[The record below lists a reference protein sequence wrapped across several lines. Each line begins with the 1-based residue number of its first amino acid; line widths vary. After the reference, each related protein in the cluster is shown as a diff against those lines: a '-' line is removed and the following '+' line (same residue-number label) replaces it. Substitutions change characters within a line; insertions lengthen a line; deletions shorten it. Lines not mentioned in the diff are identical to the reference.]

1 MNRRYV
7 FSLSAGLLAS
17 SCMTVLVAVPVAAR
31 AQQASTAMTGAQASG
46 GSAAPRQILLQQ
58 ARFWLQQQ
66 QYDNARQ
73 ALQNAQRIAPNS
85 PDVLEVQGEYQ
96 TAMGNREAA
105 ADTLRHL
112 QEVAPGS
119 TAANNLSDLLHERSI
134 SASDL
139 SQVRSLAASGHNAQ
153 AVQGYQKLFS
163 GGKPPRSLAVE
174 YYQTMAGLPVE
185 WSQARAGLAG
195 IVAANPQDYHAQLAF
210 AQALTYNT
218 TTRMEGL
225 SRLKDLQGFRSQAPV
240 EAAAA
245 TQSYRQTLGWLPVT
259 PTTQP
264 LMQQWIDA
272 HPNDTELREHMAH
285 SSGGAPDK
293 AGLARQAGYQQL
305 NSGRIS
311 AAEQSFQSALQINSH
326 DADAL
331 GGMGLVS
338 MRQGDAAEARR
349 YFQEAMA
356 ADPKTA
362 DRWRPALAGM
372 EISGDYAAVRQ
383 LIAAHQYDAA
393 KQRLSSLARRPGQF
407 TGATLMLADLQ
418 RTTGQTGSA
427 EQDYQAVL
435 SRDPNSQLALMGLA
449 RVYMEQGKTAEARQ
463 LLSRVGPQY
472 ATQVGEI
479 QVTGLMAAAS
489 QTSDSARKVSILREA
504 MAQAPRDPWVRINLA
519 NALQQ
524 QGDMAE
530 ASRVMQPI
538 LSNPVTVQDRQA
550 GILFTY
556 GSGNDAMTR
565 RLLSGLSP
573 DDYSP
578 AIRAIATEMEIKQD
592 LASRLAM
599 VANPVPLIREAL
611 SPPDPT
617 GARGVA
623 VADLFRQRGDMI
635 HARMALRIASSRT
648 LDLSPD
654 QRLAYATEY
663 MKISNPVAAAR
674 LLAPLGDGSGTG
686 AGNALPPEQVQTLQQ
701 LRMGIA
707 VAQSDLLNQR
717 GDQAQA
723 YDQLAPALHADPEA
737 TSPKLALARLYN
749 GQGKSGKALDIDLAV
764 LRHNPQDLDARQAAV
779 QAAVNSDR
787 KSLATRLAMDGVQES
802 PMDARAWLAMAVADQ
817 ADGHGH
823 RTISDLRRAY
833 DLRLQQVEGTRANV
847 GAGAGEQESLQPPS
861 SNPFR
866 HHGYGRQTELGAP
879 VTGGSYSME
888 ATSPEASDQMLSS
901 IAGQITT
908 LRENL
913 APSIDGGLGF
923 RSRSGE
929 HGMGR
934 LTEANIPIV
943 GRLPLQAG
951 ESSLTFSIT
960 PTMIWSGQ
968 LDTGSVYDVPRY
980 GTNMATQAL
989 NQYVRYLNHNNPNAT
1004 GGYHGERIQ
1013 GGEGEAG
1020 FAPDVQFGNSWVR
1033 ADVGA
1038 SPIGFPITNVLGGV
1052 EFSPRVGPVTFRV
1065 SAERRSITNSVL
1077 SYGGLRDPNWENN
1090 IGRYY
1095 REISRLADKTFG
1107 THLASEWRGEWGGVV
1122 TNHFH
1127 GQVEATLGNTIL
1139 YGGGGY
1145 AIQTG
1150 KNVKQN
1156 NEREA
1161 GIGVNTLVWHNANM
1175 LVRIGVSLTYF
1186 GYAKNQDFYTYGQG
1200 GYFSPQSYYAATVP
1214 IRYAGQHKRLDWDVT
1229 GSVGYQ
1235 VFHEHSAP
1243 FFPTSSLM
1251 QSGAETVAASYLA
1264 NATPSD
1270 YLSQETVNSAYY
1282 PGDSIASLTGGFNA
1296 RVGYRFTHNLRLDLS
1311 GRWQKAGNWTESG
1324 AMISAHY
1331 LIMDQ

>member
-1 MNRRYV
+1 MNRRYAL
-7 FSLSAGLLAS
+7 SLSGALLAS
-17 SCMTVLVAVPVAAR
+17 SCMTVLVAVPVAR
-31 AQQASTAMTGAQASG
+31 AQQASTAVTSTAASPA
-46 GSAAPRQILLQQ
+46 AAPRQILLQQ

-73 ALQNAQRIAPNS
+73 ALQNAQRIAPDA
-85 PDVLEVQGEYQ
+85 PDVLEVEGEYQ
-96 TAMGNREAA
+96 AAVGNREAA

-112 QEVAPGS
+112 QQVAPAS
-119 TAANNLSDLLHERSI
+119 TAVSNLSDLLSERAI
-134 SASDL
+134 SQSDL
-139 SQVRSLAASGHNAQ
+139 SQIRSLAGSGQNAQ
-153 AVQGYQKLFS
+153 AVAGYQKLFH

-174 YYQTMAGLPVE
+174 YYQTMAGVPTQ
-185 WSQARAGLAG
+185 WDQARAGLAG
-195 IVAANPQDYHAQLAF
+195 IVASNPQNYRAQLAF

-218 TTRMEGL
+218 STRMEGL
-225 SRLKDLQGFRSQAPV
+225 TRLKDLQSFQSQAPV

-245 TQSYRQTLGWLPVT
+245 TQSYRQTLSWLPVN
-259 PTTQP
+259 PDTQP
-264 LMQQWIDA
+264 LMEQWLSA
-272 HPNDTELREHMAH
+272 HPNDAALREHMLH
-285 SSGGAPDK
+285 PPGGPPDK

-305 NSGRIS
+305 NAGRLS

-326 DADAL
+326 DADSL

-338 MRQGDAAEARR
+338 MRQGDTAEAHR
-349 YFQEAMA
+349 YFEEAMA

-372 EISGDYAAVRQ
+372 AVSGDYAAVRQ
-383 LIAAHQYDAA
+383 LIAAHQYTEA
-393 KQRLSSLARRPGQF
+393 KQKLATLARQPGQY

-418 RTTGQTGSA
+418 RSTGQVAAA
-427 EQDYQAVL
+427 EQEYRGIL
-435 SRDPNSQLALMGLA
+435 SREPNNQLALMGLA
-449 RVYMEQGKTAEARQ
+449 RVDMAQGNTAEARQ
-463 LLSRVGPQY
+463 LLSRVSPQY
-472 ATQVGEI
+472 ASQVGEI
-479 QVTGLMAAAS
+479 EVSGLMAAAS

-524 QGDMAE
+524 QGDVAE
-530 ASRVMQPI
+530 AGRVMQPI
-538 LSNPVTVQDRQA
+538 LANPVTAQDRQA
-550 GILFTY
+550 GILYTY

-565 RLLSGLSP
+565 QLLAGLSP
-573 DDYSP
+573 ADYSP
-578 AIRAIATEMEIKQD
+578 AIRSIAEEMEIKQD
-592 LASRLAM
+592 LASRLSM
-599 VANPVPLIREAL
+599 VSNPVPLIREAL
-611 SPPDPT
+611 SQPDPT

-623 VADLFRQRGDMI
+623 VADLFRQRGDMV
-635 HARMALRIASSRT
+635 HARMALRIASTRT
-648 LDLSPD
+648 IDLSPD
-654 QRLAYATEY
+654 QRLSYATEY

-674 LLAPLGDGSGTG
+674 LLAPLGDGTGSG
-686 AGNALPPEQVQTLQQ
+686 AGNALLPEQMQTLQQ
-701 LRMGIA
+701 LRMGIS

-723 YDQLAPALHADPEA
+723 YDHLAPALQADPEA

-749 GQGKSGKALDIDLAV
+749 GHGKPGKALEIDLAV

-779 QAAVNSDR
+779 QAAVNSNHN
-787 KSLATRLAMDGVQES
+787 SLATRLAMDGVQES

-817 ADGHGH
+817 ADGHGQ
-823 RTISDLRRAY
+823 RTIEDLRRAY
-833 DLRLQQVEGTRANV
+833 DLRLQQVEGTRAASGPV
-847 GAGAGEQESLQPPS
+847 GAQEEALAPPS
-861 SNPFR
+861 TNPFQSR
-866 HHGYGRQTELGAP
+866 GYGHQVELGAP
-879 VTGGSYSME
+879 VTGGSYSAE
-888 ATSPEASDQMLSS
+888 AASPDTSDQMLSS
-901 IAGQITT
+901 IAGQIHT

-951 ESSLTFSIT
+951 ASALTFSIT

-968 LDTGSVYDVPRY
+968 LNTGSVYDVPRY
-980 GTNMATQAL
+980 GTFMATQAA
-989 NQYVRYLNHNNPNAT
+989 NQCAGHSSCGGLDFLSANHT
-1004 GGYHGERIQ
+1004 QRIAA
-1013 GGEGEAG
+1013 GAGEAG

-1077 SYGGLRDPNWENN
+1077 SYGGLRDPNYNSEV
-1090 IGRYY
+1090 GRYARQVY
-1095 REISRLADKTFG
+1095 GHDLTKQWGS
-1107 THLASEWRGEWGGVV
+1107 EWGGVV

-1150 KNVKQN
+1150 KNVQRN
-1156 NEREA
+1156 SEREA
-1161 GIGVNTLVWHNANM
+1161 GIGANTLVWHNANM

-1186 GYAKNQDFYTYGQG
+1186 GYAHNEDFYTYGQG

-1214 IRYAGQHKRLDWDVT
+1214 VRYAGQHKRLDWDVT

-1235 VFHEHSAP
+1235 VFHEHAAP
-1243 FFPTSSLM
+1243 FFPTSSLL
-1251 QSGAETVAASYLA
+1251 QSGANYVASNFVQ
-1264 NATPSD
+1264 NALPTD

-1282 PGDSIASLTGGFNA
+1282 PGDSIAGLTGGFNA
-1296 RVGYRFTHNLRLDLS
+1296 RVGYRFTRNVRLDLS
-1311 GRWQKAGNWTESG
+1311 GRYQKAGNWTESG

>member
-1 MNRRYV
+1 
-7 FSLSAGLLAS
+7 
-17 SCMTVLVAVPVAAR
+17 MTVLVAVPVAR
-31 AQQASTAMTGAQASG
+31 AQQASTAMTGTQASG
-46 GSAAPRQILLQQ
+46 GAAAPRQILLQQ

-73 ALQNAQRIAPNS
+73 ALQNAQRVAPDA

-96 TAMGNREAA
+96 TAIGNREAA

-112 QEVAPGS
+112 QQVAPGS
-119 TAANNLSDLLHERSI
+119 TAANGLSDLLHERSI
-134 SASDL
+134 STSDL

-153 AVQGYQKLFS
+153 AVQGYQKLFN
-163 GGKPPRSLAVE
+163 GGKPPHSLAVE
-174 YYQTMAGLPVE
+174 YYQTMAGVPAE
-185 WSQARAGLAG
+185 WDQARAGLAG

-218 TTRMEGL
+218 ATRMEGL
-225 SRLKDLQGFRSQAPV
+225 ARLKDLQGFRSQAPV

-264 LMQQWIDA
+264 LMQQWLDA
-272 HPNDTELREHMAH
+272 HPNDTELHEHMVH
-285 SSGGAPDK
+285 PPGGPPDK

-305 NSGRIS
+305 NSGHLA

-326 DADAL
+326 DADSL

-362 DRWRPALAGM
+362 DRWRPALSGM

-383 LIAAHQYDAA
+383 LIAAHQYAEA
-393 KQRLSSLARRPGQF
+393 KQRLSSLARQPGQF

-418 RTTGQTGSA
+418 RTTGQIGAA
-427 EQDYQAVL
+427 EQEYQSVL
-435 SRDPNSQLALMGLA
+435 AREPNSQLALMGLA
-449 RVYMEQGKTAEARQ
+449 RVEMSQGKTAEARE

-479 QVTGLMAAAS
+479 EVTGLMAAAS

-504 MAQAPRDPWVRINLA
+504 MTQAPRDPWVRINLA

-530 ASRVMQPI
+530 AGRVMQPI
-538 LSNPVTVQDRQA
+538 LSNPVTAQDRQA
-550 GILFTY
+550 GILYTY

-578 AIRAIATEMEIKQD
+578 AIHAIATEMEIKQD
-592 LASRLAM
+592 LASRLSM

-635 HARMALRIASSRT
+635 HARMALRIASTRT
-648 LDLSPD
+648 LDLSAD

-686 AGNALPPEQVQTLQQ
+686 AGNALLPEQAQTLQQ

-723 YDQLAPALHADPEA
+723 YDHLAPALQADPEA

-749 GQGKSGKALDIDLAV
+749 GQGKSGKALEIDLAV

-787 KSLATRLAMDGVQES
+787 KNLATRLAMDGVQES

-833 DLRLQQVEGTRANV
+833 DLRLQQVEGTRASASGN
-847 GAGAGEQESLQPPS
+847 GAQEESLEPPS

-879 VTGGSYSME
+879 VTGSAYSTE

-968 LDTGSVYDVPRY
+968 LDSGSVYDVPRF
-980 GTNMATQAL
+980 GTDMATQAY
-989 NQYVRYLNHNNPNAT
+989 NQYVNYMNRNNSHSGLQT
-1004 GGYHGERIQ
+1004 ERIQ
-1013 GGEGEAG
+1013 GGQAEAG

-1033 ADVGA
+1033 ADLGA

-1077 SYGGLRDPNWENN
+1077 SYGGMRDPNYNTSL
-1090 IGRYY
+1090 GRYARQLY
-1095 REISRLADKTFG
+1095 GKELS
-1107 THLASEWRGEWGGVV
+1107 SQWSQEWGGVV

-1127 GQVEATLGNTIL
+1127 GQVEATLGNTIV

-1150 KNVKQN
+1150 KHVQRND
-1156 NEREA
+1156 EREA
-1161 GIGVNTLVWHNANM
+1161 GLGVNTLVWHNANM

-1186 GYAKNQDFYTYGQG
+1186 GYANNQDFYTYGQG

-1235 VFHEHSAP
+1235 VFHEHSSP

-1251 QSGAETVAASYLA
+1251 QSGAAAVAADYVT
-1264 NATPSD
+1264 NATSSD

>member
-1 MNRRYV
+1 MNMNRRYAL
-7 FSLSAGLLAS
+7 SLSGALLAS
-17 SCMTVLVAVPVAAR
+17 SCMTVLVAVPVAR
-31 AQQASTAMTGAQASG
+31 AQQASTAMTTAAATSPTV
-46 GSAAPRQILLQQ
+46 APRQILLQQ

-66 QYDNARQ
+66 QYENARQ
-73 ALQNAQRIAPNS
+73 ALQNAERIAPNS
-85 PDVLEVQGEYQ
+85 PDVLEMQGEYQ
-96 TAMGNREAA
+96 TAIGNREAA
-105 ADTLRHL
+105 TDTLRHL
-112 QEVAPGS
+112 QQVAPGS
-119 TAANNLSDLLHERSI
+119 VAAANLTDLLSERAI
-134 SASDL
+134 SQGDL
-139 SQVRSLAASGHNAQ
+139 SQIRSLAGSGQNAQ
-153 AVQGYQKLFS
+153 AVAGYQKLFH

-174 YYQTMAGLPVE
+174 YYQTMAGVPAQ
-185 WSQARAGLAG
+185 WDQARAGLAG
-195 IVAANPQDYHAQLAF
+195 IVASNPQDYRAQLAF
-210 AQALTYNT
+210 AQTLTYNT
-218 TTRMEGL
+218 STRMEGL
-225 SRLKDLQGFRSQAPV
+225 TRLKDLQSFRSQAPV

-245 TQSYRQTLGWLPVT
+245 AQSYRQTLSWLPVN
-259 PTTQP
+259 PDTQP
-264 LMQQWIDA
+264 LMEQWLAA
-272 HPNDTELREHMAH
+272 HPNDTALRDHMLH
-285 SSGGAPDK
+285 PPGGPPDK

-305 NSGRIS
+305 NAGRLS

-326 DADAL
+326 DADSL

-338 MRQGDAAEARR
+338 MRQGDTAEAHR
-349 YFQEAMA
+349 YFEEAIA

-362 DRWRPALAGM
+362 SRWRPALAGM
-372 EISGDYAAVRQ
+372 EVSGEYASVRQ
-383 LIAAHQYDAA
+383 LIAAHQYTEA
-393 KQRLSSLARRPGQF
+393 KQRLATLARQPGQY

-418 RTTGQTGSA
+418 RSTGQVAAA
-427 EQDYQAVL
+427 EQEYRGIL
-435 SRDPNSQLALMGLA
+435 SREPDNQLALMGLA
-449 RVYMEQGKTAEARQ
+449 RVDMAQGNTAEARQ

-472 ATQVGEI
+472 ASQVGEI
-479 QVTGLMAAAS
+479 EVSGLMAAAS

-524 QGDMAE
+524 QGDVAE
-530 ASRVMQPI
+530 AGRVMQPI
-538 LSNPVTVQDRQA
+538 LANPVTAQDRQA
-550 GILFTY
+550 GILYTY

-565 RLLSGLSP
+565 RLLAGLSP
-573 DDYSP
+573 ADYSP
-578 AIRAIATEMEIKQD
+578 AIRSIAEEMEIKQD
-592 LASRLAM
+592 LASRLSM
-599 VANPVPLIREAL
+599 VSNPVPLIREAL
-611 SPPDPT
+611 SQPDPT

-623 VADLFRQRGDMI
+623 VADLFRQRGDMV
-635 HARMALRIASSRT
+635 HARMALRIASTRT
-648 LDLSPD
+648 IDLSPD
-654 QRLAYATEY
+654 QRLSYATEY

-674 LLAPLGDGSGTG
+674 LLAPLGDGAGSG
-686 AGNALPPEQVQTLQQ
+686 AGNALLPEQMQTLQQ
-701 LRMGIA
+701 LRMGIS

-723 YDQLAPALHADPEA
+723 YDHLAPALQADPEA

-749 GQGKSGKALDIDLAV
+749 GHGKPGKALEIDLAV

-779 QAAVNSDR
+779 QAAVNSDHN
-787 KSLATRLAMDGVQES
+787 SLATRLAMDGVQES

-817 ADGHGH
+817 ADGHGQ
-823 RTISDLRRAY
+823 RTIEDLRRAY
-833 DLRLQQVEGTRANV
+833 DLRLQQVEGTRAA
-847 GAGAGEQESLQPPS
+847 AGAAQEEALAPPS
-861 SNPFR
+861 TNPFR
-866 HHGYGRQTELGAP
+866 PRGYGHQTELGAP
-879 VTGGSYSME
+879 VTGGSYSAE
-888 ATSPEASDQMLSS
+888 AASPDTSDQMLSS
-901 IAGQITT
+901 IAGQIHT

-951 ESSLTFSIT
+951 ASALTFSIT
-960 PTMIWSGQ
+960 PTMIWSGN
-968 LDTGSVYDVPRY
+968 LNTGSVYDVPRY
-980 GTNMATQAL
+980 GTMMGVQAY
-989 NQYVRYLNHNNPNAT
+989 NQYDSYSNA
-1004 GGYHGERIQ
+1004 GKDQQRIAAASA
-1013 GGEGEAG
+1013 EAG

-1077 SYGGLRDPNWENN
+1077 SYGGLRDSNYNSPL
-1090 IGRYY
+1090 GRYARQLY
-1095 REISRLADKTFG
+1095 GKELSSQWSR
-1107 THLASEWRGEWGGVV
+1107 EWGGVV

-1150 KNVKQN
+1150 KNVQRN
-1156 NEREA
+1156 SEREA
-1161 GIGVNTLVWHNANM
+1161 GIGANTLVWHNANM

-1186 GYAKNQDFYTYGQG
+1186 GYAKNEDFYTYGQG

-1243 FFPTSSLM
+1243 FFPTSSLL
-1251 QSGAETVAASYLA
+1251 QSGANTIASNYSA
-1264 NATPSD
+1264 SATPAD
-1270 YLSQETVNSAYY
+1270 YLSEETVNSAYY
-1282 PGDSIASLTGGFNA
+1282 PGDSIAGLTGGFNA
-1296 RVGYRFTHNLRLDLS
+1296 RVGYRFTRNVRLDLS
-1311 GRWQKAGNWTESG
+1311 GRYQKAGNWTESG

>member
-17 SCMTVLVAVPVAAR
+17 SCMGAIMPVPVAR
-31 AQQASTAMTGAQASG
+31 AQQASTAMTGAQATG
-46 GSAAPRQILLQQ
+46 GTAAPRQILLQQ

-73 ALQNAQRIAPNS
+73 ALQNAQRIAPDA

-119 TAANNLSDLLHERSI
+119 VAANSLSDLLHERSI
-134 SASDL
+134 STGDL
-139 SQVRSLAASGHNAQ
+139 SHVRSLAASGHSAE
-153 AVQGYQKLFS
+153 AVAGYQKLFN
-163 GGKPPRSLAVE
+163 GGRPPHSLAIE
-174 YYQTMAGLPVE
+174 YYQTMAGVPAD
-185 WSQARAGLAG
+185 WDQARAGLAG
-195 IVAANPQDYHAQLAF
+195 LVAANPQDYRAQLAF
-210 AQALTYNT
+210 AQTLTYNT
-218 TTRMEGL
+218 STRMEGL
-225 SRLKDLQGFRSQAPV
+225 ARLKDLQGFRTQAPV

-245 TQSYRQTLGWLPVT
+245 AQSYRQTLSWLPVT
-259 PTTQP
+259 AETQP
-264 LMQQWIDA
+264 LMQQWLTA
-272 HPNDTELREHMAH
+272 HPDDTALKEHMLH
-285 SSGGAPDK
+285 PPGGPPDK
-293 AGLARQAGYQQL
+293 AGLARQAGFQQL
-305 NSGRIS
+305 NSGRLS

-326 DADAL
+326 DADSL

-383 LIAAHQYDAA
+383 LIAAHQYTEA
-393 KQRLSSLARRPGQF
+393 KQRLTSLARQPGQF

-418 RTTGQTGSA
+418 RTTGQIDAS
-427 EQDYQAVL
+427 EQEYRSVL
-435 SRDPNSQLALMGLA
+435 ARDPNNQLALMGLA
-449 RVYMEQGKTAEARQ
+449 RVDMAQGNTAEARQ

-472 ATQVGEI
+472 ATEVGEI
-479 QVTGLMAAAS
+479 EVTGLMAAAS
-489 QTSDSARKVSILREA
+489 HTSDSARKVAILREA
-504 MAQAPRDPWVRINLA
+504 MTQAPRDPWVRINLA

-524 QGDMAE
+524 QGDVAE
-530 ASRVMQPI
+530 AGRVMQPI
-538 LSNPVTVQDRQA
+538 LANPVTAQDRQA
-550 GILFTY
+550 GILYTY
-556 GSGNDAMTR
+556 GAGNDAATR

-573 DDYSP
+573 EDYSP
-578 AIRAIATEMEIKQD
+578 AIRSIAEEMQIKED
-592 LASRLAM
+592 LASRLSM
-599 VANPVPLIREAL
+599 VPNPVPLIREAL
-611 SPPDPT
+611 APPDPT

-635 HARMALRIASSRT
+635 HARMALRIASTRT
-648 LDLSPD
+648 IDLSPD

-674 LLAPLGDGSGTG
+674 LLAPLGDGSGSG
-686 AGNALPPEQVQTLQQ
+686 AGNALLPEQQQTLQQ

-723 YDQLAPALHADPEA
+723 YDHLAPALRADPEA

-749 GQGKSGKALDIDLAV
+749 GEGKSSKALDIDLAV

-779 QAAVNSDR
+779 QAAVNSGR
-787 KSLATRLAMDGVQES
+787 KSLATHLAMDGVQES
-802 PMDARAWLAMAVADQ
+802 PMDARAWLGMAVADQ

-823 RTISDLRRAY
+823 RTIADLRRAY
-833 DLRLQQVEGTRANV
+833 DLRLQQVEGSRSASGPAATEEDAL
-847 GAGAGEQESLQPPS
+847 APPS

-888 ATSPEASDQMLSS
+888 ATSPEAADQMLSS
-901 IAGQITT
+901 ISGQINT

-960 PTMIWSGQ
+960 PTMIWSGD
-968 LDTGSVYDVPRY
+968 LNAGSVYDVPRY
-980 GTNMATQAL
+980 GTNMATEAY
-989 NQYVRYLNHNNPNAT
+989 NQYVNSLSQNNSSSSLRT
-1004 GGYHGERIQ
+1004 QQIQ
-1013 GGEGEAG
+1013 GGQGEAG
-1020 FAPDVQFGNSWVR
+1020 FAPDVQFSNSWVR

-1077 SYGGLRDPNWENN
+1077 SYGGLRDPNYNSAL
-1090 IGRYY
+1090 GRYALNHY
-1095 REISRLADKTFG
+1095 GSQ
-1107 THLASEWRGEWGGVV
+1107 LASQWGQEWGGVV

-1150 KNVKQN
+1150 KNTRSN

-1161 GIGVNTLVWHNANM
+1161 GIGANTLVWHNANM

-1186 GYAKNQDFYTYGQG
+1186 GYANNQDFYTYGQG
-1200 GYFSPQSYYAATVP
+1200 GYFSPQSYYSATVP

-1235 VFHEHSAP
+1235 VFHEHSSP
-1243 FFPTSSLM
+1243 FFPTSSLL
-1251 QSGAETVAASYLA
+1251 QSGAQYIADSYMQ
-1264 NATPSD
+1264 NATASD
-1270 YLSQETVNSAYY
+1270 YLSEETVDRAYY

-1324 AMISAHY
+1324 AMISVHY

>member
-1 MNRRYV
+1 VSMNRRYV

-17 SCMTVLVAVPVAAR
+17 SCMTVLVAVPLAR
-31 AQQASTAMTGAQASG
+31 AQQASTAMTGTQASG

-73 ALQNAQRIAPNS
+73 ALQNAQRVAPDA

-96 TAMGNREAA
+96 TAIGNREAA

-112 QEVAPGS
+112 QQVAPGS
-119 TAANNLSDLLHERSI
+119 TAANSLSDLLHERSI
-134 SASDL
+134 STSDL

-153 AVQGYQKLFS
+153 AVQGYQKLFN
-163 GGKPPRSLAVE
+163 GGKPPHSLAVE
-174 YYQTMAGLPVE
+174 YYQTMAGVPAE
-185 WSQARAGLAG
+185 WDQARAGLAG
-195 IVAANPQDYHAQLAF
+195 IVASNPQDYHAQLAF

-218 TTRMEGL
+218 ATRMEGL
-225 SRLKDLQGFRSQAPV
+225 ARLKDLQGFRSQAPV

-245 TQSYRQTLGWLPVT
+245 SQSYRQTLSWLPVT

-264 LMQQWIDA
+264 LMQQWLDS
-272 HPNDTELREHMAH
+272 HPNDTELREHMVH
-285 SSGGAPDK
+285 PPGGPPDK

-305 NSGRIS
+305 NAGRIA

-326 DADAL
+326 DADSL

-393 KQRLSSLARRPGQF
+393 KQRLSALARQSGQF

-418 RTTGQTGSA
+418 RTTGQMGAA
-427 EQDYQAVL
+427 EQEYQSVL
-435 SRDPNSQLALMGLA
+435 ARDPNSQLALMGLA
-449 RVYMEQGKTAEARQ
+449 RVEMAQGKTAEARQ
-463 LLSRVGPQY
+463 LLSRVGSQY

-479 QVTGLMAAAS
+479 EVTGLMAAAS

-530 ASRVMQPI
+530 ANRVMQPI
-538 LSNPVTVQDRQA
+538 LSNPVTAQDRQA

-565 RLLSGLSP
+565 RLLAGLSP
-573 DDYSP
+573 EDYSP
-578 AIRAIATEMEIKQD
+578 AIHAIATEMEIKQD
-592 LASRLAM
+592 LASRLSM

-635 HARMALRIASSRT
+635 HARMALRIASTRT
-648 LDLSPD
+648 LDLSAD

-686 AGNALPPEQVQTLQQ
+686 AGNALLPEQVQTLQQ

-723 YDQLAPALHADPEA
+723 YDHLAPALQADPEA

-749 GQGKSGKALDIDLAV
+749 GQGKSGKALEIDLAV

-779 QAAVNSDR
+779 QAAVNSGR

-833 DLRLQQVEGTRANV
+833 DLRLQQVEGTRAV
-847 GAGAGEQESLQPPS
+847 ASGTGEQESLEPPS

-968 LDTGSVYDVPRY
+968 LNTGSVYDVPRF
-980 GTNMATQAL
+980 GTDMATQAY
-989 NQYVRYLNHNNPNAT
+989 NQYVSYISQNNSSST
-1004 GGYHGERIQ
+1004 LHSELVK
-1013 GGEGEAG
+1013 GGEAEAG

-1033 ADVGA
+1033 ADLGA

-1077 SYGGLRDPNWENN
+1077 SYGGMRDPNYNTTL
-1090 IGRYY
+1090 GRYARQLY
-1095 REISRLADKTFG
+1095 GKELSSQW
-1107 THLASEWRGEWGGVV
+1107 SEEWGGVV

-1127 GQVEATLGNTIL
+1127 GQVEATLGNTIV

-1150 KNVKQN
+1150 KHVQRND
-1156 NEREA
+1156 EREA

-1186 GYAKNQDFYTYGQG
+1186 GYANNQDFYTYGQG

-1235 VFHEHSAP
+1235 VFHEHSSP
-1243 FFPTSSLM
+1243 FFPTSSLL
-1251 QSGAETVAASYLA
+1251 QSGAQYIADSYVQ
-1264 NATPSD
+1264 NATSSD

>member
-1 MNRRYV
+1 MSRRYV

-17 SCMTVLVAVPVAAR
+17 SCMGVMMAVPVAR
-31 AQQASTAMTGAQASG
+31 AQQASTAMTGAQATG
-46 GSAAPRQILLQQ
+46 GTAAPRQILLQQ
-58 ARFWLQQQ
+58 ARFWSQQQ

-73 ALQNAQRIAPNS
+73 ALQNAQRIAPDS

-96 TAMGNREAA
+96 TAIGNREAA

-112 QEVAPGS
+112 QQVAPGS
-119 TAANNLSDLLHERSI
+119 TAANSLTDLLHERSI
-134 SASDL
+134 STGDL
-139 SQVRSLAASGHNAQ
+139 SQVRALAASGHNEQ
-153 AVQGYQKLFS
+153 AVAGYQKLFN
-163 GGKPPRSLAVE
+163 GGKPPHSLAVE
-174 YYQTMAGLPVE
+174 YYQTMAGVPAD
-185 WSQARAGLAG
+185 WDQARAGLASV
-195 IVAANPQDYHAQLAF
+195 VAANPQDYRAQLAF

-218 TTRMEGL
+218 PTRMEGL
-225 SRLKDLQGFRSQAPV
+225 ARLKDLEGFRAQAPV

-245 TQSYRQTLGWLPVT
+245 AQSYRQTLSWLPVT
-259 PTTQP
+259 PETQP
-264 LMQQWIDA
+264 LMQQWLAA
-272 HPNDTELREHMAH
+272 HPNDTALKEHMLH
-285 SSGGAPDK
+285 PPGGPPDK

-305 NSGRIS
+305 NAGRLS
-311 AAEQSFQSALQINSH
+311 AAEQSFQSALQINAH
-326 DADAL
+326 DADSL

-383 LIAAHQYDAA
+383 MIAAHQYTEA
-393 KQRLSSLARRPGQF
+393 KQRLTSLARQPGQF

-418 RTTGQTGSA
+418 RTTGQIDAS
-427 EQDYQAVL
+427 EQSYRSVL
-435 SRDPNSQLALMGLA
+435 ARDPNSQLALMGLA
-449 RVYMEQGKTAEARQ
+449 RVDMAQGNTAEARQ

-472 ATQVGEI
+472 AEQVGEI
-479 QVTGLMAAAS
+479 EVTGLMAAAS
-489 QTSDSARKVSILREA
+489 HTSDSARKVSILREA
-504 MAQAPRDPWVRINLA
+504 MTQAPRDPWVRINLA

-524 QGDMAE
+524 QGDVAE
-530 ASRVMQPI
+530 AGRVMQPI
-538 LSNPVTVQDRQA
+538 LANPVTAQDRQA
-550 GILFTY
+550 GILYTY
-556 GSGNDAMTR
+556 GAGNDAATR

-573 DDYSP
+573 EDYSP
-578 AIRAIATEMEIKQD
+578 AIRSIATEMEIKED
-592 LASRLAM
+592 LASRLSM

-623 VADLFRQRGDMI
+623 VADLFRQRGDML
-635 HARMALRIASSRT
+635 HARMALRIASTRT
-648 LDLSPD
+648 IDLSPD

-674 LLAPLGDGSGTG
+674 LLAPLGDGSGSG
-686 AGNALPPEQVQTLQQ
+686 MGNALPPEQQQTLQQ
-701 LRMGIA
+701 LRMGIS

-723 YDQLAPALHADPEA
+723 YDQLAPALRADPEA
-737 TSPKLALARLYN
+737 TAPKLALARLYN
-749 GQGKSGKALDIDLAV
+749 GEGKASKALEIDLAV

-779 QAAVNSDR
+779 QAAVNSGH

-802 PMDARAWLAMAVADQ
+802 PMDARAWLSMAVADQ

-823 RTISDLRRAY
+823 RTIADLRRAY
-833 DLRLQQVEGTRANV
+833 DLRLQQVEGSRMAA
-847 GAGAGEQESLQPPS
+847 GAGAAGAEQDALAPPS

-901 IAGQITT
+901 ISGQINT

-960 PTMIWSGQ
+960 PTMIWSGD
-968 LDTGSVYDVPRY
+968 LDSGSVYDVPRF
-980 GTNMATQAL
+980 GTDMATQAW
-989 NQYVRYLNHNNPNAT
+989 NQYVNYMNRNNQGSTSRYKSQLVK
-1004 GGYHGERIQ
+1004 

-1077 SYGGLRDPNWENN
+1077 SYGGMRDPNYYSA
-1090 IGRYY
+1090 IGRYARSLY
-1095 REISRLADKTFG
+1095 GKE
-1107 THLASEWRGEWGGVV
+1107 LASQWSQEWGGVV

-1127 GQVEATLGNTIL
+1127 GQVEATLGNTIV

-1150 KNVKQN
+1150 KNVRRN
-1156 NEREA
+1156 SEREA

-1186 GYAKNQDFYTYGQG
+1186 GYGNNQDFYTYGQG

-1214 IRYAGQHKRLDWDVT
+1214 IRYAGQHKRLDWDVNA
-1229 GSVGYQ
+1229 SVGYQ
-1235 VFHEHSAP
+1235 VFHEHSSP
-1243 FFPTSSLM
+1243 FFPTSSLL
-1251 QSGAETVAASYLA
+1251 QSGAQYVANNYVT
-1264 NATPSD
+1264 NATSSD

-1282 PGDSIASLTGGFNA
+1282 PGDSVASLTGGFNA